1 MANFDPNQP
10 RNEEGEWTIA
20 EGAARIAAG
29 LDPVGKTLN
38 ELAEKLVD
46 SKTEWLYVIDP
57 ETGEILASK
66 EGTKSSCGLDTD
78 QVYLYEDNIVV
89 HNHPG
94 GSKKAR
100 LSEQDIYV
108 IHDCK
113 EKQGIVIAGDFMV
126 VSTRM
131 PNWEYKYNQQGALD
145 QFMIQKMAEMNGYL
159 DWKTSD
165 KWSGKNPKI
174 QALFVEGYKLVGLDT
189 VFKKWR

>member
-1 MANFDPNQP
+1 MAGYDPNQP
-10 RNEEGEWTIA
+10 RDEDGQWVIA
-20 EGAARIAAG
+20 SDAARRAAG
-29 LDPVGKTLN
+29 IDPVSTTLH
-38 ELAEKLVD
+38 EIATKLVD
-46 SKTEWLYVIDP
+46 SKTEWVYVVDP
-57 ETGEILASK
+57 ETGEILANK
-66 EGTKSSCGLDTD
+66 EGDKYSCGLNSD
-78 QVYLYEDNIVV
+78 QVYLMEDNIVV

-94 GSKKAR
+94 GSRKAR

-113 EKQGIVIAGDFMV
+113 EKQSVVIAGDFMV
-126 VSTRM
+126 ISTRM
-131 PNWEYKYNQQGALD
+131 PNWEYNYAQQGVLD
-145 QFMIQKMAEMNGYL
+145 QFMIQKMAEMNGYF